1 MIDLSRPPV
10 RPGPRLAG
18 WVIFVGV
25 LTVSFA
31 VLALAWSLLA
41 QPPATQ
47 PGVVTPAAEEALLA
61 LATVGL
67 IALVTF
73 WYAANRLTKGR
84 SVWSNTLLARG
95 GYPVGDPESGR
106 RRQSDPEE
114 RAAWKRF
121 QQGEITRIEYE
132 RRMAY
137 RRFVHGELSIEE
149 YHEILQELTSAIGG
163 TPPRTGIQTEHEKDR
178 LQRS

>member
-1 MIDLSRPPV
+1 MIDLSRPPI

-18 WVIFVGV
+18 WLILVGV
-25 LTVSFA
+25 LVVSFA
-31 VLALAWSLLA
+31 VLALACSLMI
-41 QPPATQ
+41 QPPTTQ
-47 PGVVTPAAEEALLA
+47 PGFVSPATREALLA
-61 LATVGL
+61 FAAVGL
-67 IALVTF
+67 IALLTF
-73 WYAANRLTKGR
+73 WYSANRLTKGS
-84 SVWSNTLLARG
+84 SVWSNTLFFK
-95 GYPVGDPESGR
+95 GYPEGDPVSVR

-121 QQGEITRIEYE
+121 RRGEITRIDYE

-137 RRFVHGELSIEE
+137 RRFVHGEVSIEE

-163 TPPRTGIQTEHEKDR
+163 TPPRTGILTEHEKDR